1 MVKDSKFEKS
11 GAGKVRAWSWN
22 VLQLRLNRIGKY
34 WWRSRCF
41 WNQICENPGWK
52 VGGGFFIGSHTKFGI
67 FSRRNS
73 NCLSRRFGMFYK
85 IILTAGFWGK
95 EAWCPTPKWNKDTS
109 PITRFS
115 YTVVFYIPWFF
126 KPKLGF
132 HEEIDCA
139 AVANVLQRQTKPAH
153 SPPGSKSFKKKVLR
167 WDPLMKQNL
176 RFGLVRPGQV
186 NSFPDLCTFW
196 FQEKLRS
203 TKYALVGL

>member
-73 NCLSRRFGMFYK
+73 NCLSRRFGMFYR
-85 IILTAGFWGK
+85 IILTTGFWGK
-95 EAWCPTPKWNKDTS
+95 EAWCPTPKWN
-109 PITRFS
+109 TR
-115 YTVVFYIPWFF
+115 WFF
-126 KPKLGF
+126 FCIFQTNLAMAILGLREMGKF
-132 HEEIDCA
+132 LWEGREKGLPCW
-139 AVANVLQRQTKPAH
+139 LSQFSKTKMRQPT
-153 SPPGSKSFKKKVLR
+153 G
-167 WDPLMKQNL
+167 
-176 RFGLVRPGQV
+176 
-186 NSFPDLCTFW
+186 
-196 FQEKLRS
+196 
-203 TKYALVGL
+203 